1 MEDNR
6 KFTRLPAQ
14 LSARYLKADK
24 EEWKDCSVINISHE
38 GMCVGVCSQEKTEM
52 CSTLQLEISVP
63 KKKEPIASMGT
74 IMWVKEL
81 KGDKKFNF
89 LAGVKLIAIN
99 PEDTWRLLDYAN
111 QDGHKKKKR

>member
-1 MEDNR
+1 
-6 KFTRLPAQ
+6 
-14 LSARYLKADK
+14 
-24 EEWKDCSVINISHE
+24 
-38 GMCVGVCSQEKTEM
+38 
-52 CSTLQLEISVP
+52 
-63 KKKEPIASMGT
+63 MGT